1 MNEKKYQ
8 KRLDFQQQVISKKSE
23 EIESLKAENARLRLK
38 IEEKDNIINSIESMR
53 SEFADNIKE
62 AKQCK
67 ELYKS
72 LIEELKQM
80 KKIMNTTVFKGRW
93 RLIKFLMK

>member
-23 EIESLKAENARLRLK
+23 EIEFLKAENARLRLK

-53 SEFADNIKE
+53 NEFADNIKE
-62 AKQCK
+62 TKQCK
-67 ELYKS
+67 EQYKS

-80 KKIMNTTVFKGRW
+80 KKIMNATVFKGRW

>member
-23 EIESLKAENARLRLK
+23 EIELLKAENAKLRLK
-38 IEEKDNIINSIESMR
+38 IEEKDNVINSIEPMR
-53 SEFADNIKE
+53 NELAENIKE
-62 AKQCK
+62 AKQYKEQSK
-67 ELYKS
+67 EL
-72 LIEELKQM
+72 IQELRKM
-80 KKIMNTTVFKGRW
+80 KEIMNVSVFKGRW

>member
-23 EIESLKAENARLRLK
+23 EIELLKAENAKLRLK
-38 IEEKDNIINSIESMR
+38 IEEKDNVINSIEAMR
-53 SEFADNIKE
+53 NELAENIKE
-62 AKQCK
+62 AKQYKEQSK
-67 ELYKS
+67 EL
-72 LIEELKQM
+72 IQELRKM
-80 KKIMNTTVFKGRW
+80 KEIMNVTVFKGRW